1 LPKAPIEPE
10 SFLVITGPDFKS
22 KKQIP
27 LHKANVGSFYLS
39 PSGKYVAY
47 VEERQVANYGI
58 ERHLWSMNL
67 ESGTEKEMLV
77 IPPQNPLTFSEPN
90 VSFTILG
97 WLDNN

>member
-1 LPKAPIEPE
+1 MPKAPIEPE

-27 LHKANVGSFYLS
+27 LHKVNVGSFYLS
-39 PSGKYVAY
+39 PSGKYLAY
-47 VEERQVANYGI
+47 VEERQI
-58 ERHLWSMNL
+58 PITRTERHLWSMDL
-67 ESGTEKEMLV
+67 ESGAEKEMLV
-77 IPPQNPLTFSEPN
+77 IPPPNPLTFQEPN